1 MKNIS
6 KSKYSFVQALRPF
19 SFAVALVACGAGV
32 SLAWGEGWR
41 NPTNIFLVFL
51 GGILLQAGV
60 NLINDYSDL
69 SDKNRLLPAQIDAIR
84 RNFKRGIS
92 CFGVALVIGFWFVY
106 QVGFTFFLLCL
117 GGLLGALG
125 YTLKPVNYKS
135 RGLGVVLVFWLMGVF
150 MVLGSY
156 LAVSGQWNTDVIW
169 FSIPVSLLVSLLLLS
184 NELRD
189 YEADK
194 SANIQT
200 LVVRLGYQKG
210 SLIYKVLVAA
220 VAVSVL
226 LLALWFNQPWL
237 LLGLLAFVLLPGLVG
252 LLRAGASERGP
263 LTSGSGRMLMVFGI
277 LYNLSLL
284 FGFSG

>member
-6 KSKYSFVQALRPF
+6 KDKYKFIHALRPF

-32 SLAWGEGWR
+32 SLAWVEGWH
-41 NPTNIFLVFL
+41 NPTSILLVFV
-51 GGILLQAGV
+51 GGMLLQAGV

-69 SDKNRLLPAQIDAIR
+69 SEKNRLQSTQVDAIQ
-84 RNFKRGIS
+84 RNFRIGLV
-92 CFGVALVIGFWFVY
+92 CFCIAIGIGFWFVY
-106 QVGFTFFLLCL
+106 QVGFTFFILCL
-117 GGLLGALG
+117 AGLLGALG

-156 LAVSGQWNTDVIW
+156 LAISGQWNTNVIW
-169 FSIPVSLLVSLLLLS
+169 LSIPVSLLVSLLLLS

-194 SANIQT
+194 QANIQT

-210 SLIYKVLVAA
+210 SLIYKALVAA
-220 VAVSVL
+220 AGLSVM
-226 LLALWFNQPWL
+226 LLAWWFNQPWL
-237 LLGLLAFVLLPGLVG
+237 LLGLLAFILLPGLVG
-252 LLRAGASERGP
+252 LLRADASARGA

-284 FGFSG
+284 FGFSS

>member
-1 MKNIS
+1 MKDIS
-6 KSKYSFVQALRPF
+6 KSKYSFMHALRPF

-32 SLAWGEGWR
+32 ALAWVEGWHD
-41 NPTNIFLVFL
+41 PASILLVFL

-69 SDKNRLLPAQIDAIR
+69 SEKSALLSTQTDAIQ
-84 RNFKRGIS
+84 RNFKIGLV
-92 CFGVALVIGFWFVY
+92 CFVVAVAIGLWFVY
-106 QVGFTFFLLCL
+106 QVGFVFFILCVA
-117 GGLLGALG
+117 GLFGALG
-125 YTLKPVNYKS
+125 YTLKPVNYKT

-156 LAVSGQWNTDVIW
+156 LAITGRWNTDVIW

-194 SANIQT
+194 RANIQT

-210 SLIYKVLVAA
+210 SLIYKALVSA
-220 VAVSVL
+220 VGLSVM
-226 LLALWFNQPWL
+226 LLAWWCHQPWL
-237 LLGLLAFVLLPGLVG
+237 LSGLLAFVFLPRLMG
-252 LLRAGASERGP
+252 LLRADASERGP
-263 LTSGSGRMLMVFGI
+263 LTSGSGRMLMVFGV

-284 FGFSG
+284 FGLAS

>member
-1 MKNIS
+1 MINIS
-6 KSKYSFVQALRPF
+6 KDKYNFFQALRPF
-19 SFAVALVACGAGV
+19 SFSVALVACGAGV
-32 SLAWGEGWR
+32 SLAWRDGGRES
-41 NPTNIFLVFL
+41 ISILLVFL

-69 SDKNRLLPAQIDAIR
+69 SEKNTLALGQVQAIK
-84 RNFKRGIS
+84 RNFKVGLL
-92 CFGVALVIGFWFVY
+92 CFLIAVCIGLWFVY
-106 QVGFTFFLLCL
+106 DVGFAFFVLCF

-125 YTLKPVNYKS
+125 YTLKPVNYKN

-156 LAVSGQWNTDVIW
+156 LAVMGHWNTDVIW

-194 SANIQT
+194 HANIQT

-210 SLIYKVLVAA
+210 SMLYKAILAA
-220 VAVSVL
+220 IAISVIIL
-226 LLALWFNQPWL
+226 GWQFSQPWL
-237 LLGLLAFVLLPGLVG
+237 LSGLLAFVFLPQLLG

-263 LTSGSGRMLMVFGI
+263 LTSGSGRLLMVFGA

-284 FGFSG
+284 LSSTS